1 MSILNRIDE
10 RADWL
15 ARSHTLIITLQS
27 LETQLSIA
35 MLDRPT
41 SSQAIA
47 LMQADQ
53 ELGKAARALQEAATQ
68 IRGLR

>member
-1 MSILNRIDE
+1 MSILHNIVE

-27 LETQLSIA
+27 LETHLSIA

-53 ELGKAARALQEAATQ
+53 ELGKAARALQEAATA
-68 IRGLR
+68 IRGMR

>member
-1 MSILNRIDE
+1 MSILDNVAE
-10 RADWL
+10 RADWS
-15 ARSHTLIITLQS
+15 ARLHTQIIALQS
-27 LETQLSIA
+27 LETQISIA

-53 ELGKAARALQEAATQ
+53 QLGIAARALQQAATA